1 VTPDRPSVP
10 ASVPPPRPG
19 TPVVMIS
26 GVDDL
31 ATASA
36 AMAWQWDLPG
46 SVAVSHRIDPER
58 QQLHRTI
65 VDLTGVLERE
75 VIELKHACVGC
86 AIREDIV
93 PTLLRLGEL
102 GRWSAI
108 IAHLPLSA
116 EAGHVCRALA
126 EEDAPEVWVAGVV
139 AALHGP
145 SLVETMS
152 GDALL
157 AELGRESSPEDRR
170 GLAEAAAAI
179 VEYADVVAL
188 TGAPASD
195 GLALLHAV
203 ARPDVLLVA
212 DGEATPVVAFLRGV
226 HDHRRSYDWASSIR
240 RGPQPEVDDAQVWR
254 LDLRSDRPFHP
265 ERFRERLGIIGSGA
279 HRSRR
284 CCWLPT
290 RPGQARV
297 W

>member
-1 VTPDRPSVP
+1 VCHRAQARVCRVRHPRGHRPDP
-10 ASVPPPRPG
+10 AAPGRVGAVVGDHRAPP
-19 TPVVMIS
+19 
-26 GVDDL
+26 
-31 ATASA
+31 
-36 AMAWQWDLPG
+36 
-46 SVAVSHRIDPER
+46 AVGGGRSRMPCAR
-58 QQLHRTI
+58 R
-65 VDLTGVLERE
+65 GGR
-75 VIELKHACVGC
+75 ARGMGRWGRGC
-86 AIREDIV
+86 APRAFA
-93 PTLLRLGEL
+93 
-102 GRWSAI
+102 GRDHERRCASRR
-108 IAHLPLSA
+108 
-116 EAGHVCRALA
+116 AG
-126 EEDAPEVWVAGVV
+126 AGVI
-139 AALHGP
+139 ARG
-145 SLVETMS
+145 ST
-152 GDALL
+152 
-157 AELGRESSPEDRR
+157 